1 MLPEGFPPRS
11 TVHGYC
17 RRFWQL
23 GICKH
28 IWMTL
33 LMAAREQAGKEA
45 SPSAAI
51 IDSQSVKTTSPSGES
66 GGIRGYDAGK

>member
-1 MLPEGFPPRS
+1 MLPKELPPRS
-11 TVHGYC
+11 TVYGDF

-23 GICKH
+23 GIWKH

-51 IDSQSVKTTSPSGES
+51 IDSQSVKTTEK
-66 GGIRGYDAGK
+66 GGLAAMMLARR

>member
-1 MLPEGFPPRS
+1 MLPEALPPRS
-11 TVHGYC
+11 TVYDYC

-23 GICKH
+23 GIWKQ

-33 LMAAREQAGKEA
+33 LMKAREQAGKEA

-51 IDSQSVKTTSPSGES
+51 IDSQSVKTPRSIW
-66 GGIRGYDAGK
+66 GIRRNPWL